1 LNIFL
6 LFQIQKRIE
15 SNINGFCP
23 CITHSPP
30 TSTNSIPSPD
40 HSQANNILLNGNILM
55 DGNSLSNGNAKQH
68 RRVEKQSKDQLEH
81 LANVFKVY
89 GKFLTLFP
97 VKMVVLVLT
106 SVLLGFSV
114 WGNIL
119 LRQEFDPMWFLPK
132 DSYLSL
138 YVEQNDK

>member
-1 LNIFL
+1 MDNNTL
-6 LFQIQKRIE
+6 L
-15 SNINGFCP
+15 
-23 CITHSPP
+23 
-30 TSTNSIPSPD
+30 
-40 HSQANNILLNGNILM
+40 
-55 DGNSLSNGNAKQH
+55 NGNAKQH
-68 RRVEKQSKDQLEH
+68 RRLEKQSKDQLEH

>member
-1 LNIFL
+1 LNIFI

-30 TSTNSIPSPD
+30 TSTNSLPSSD
-40 HSQANNILLNGNILM
+40 SQANNILLNGNILM
-55 DGNSLSNGNAKQH
+55 DNNTLLNGNAKQH
-68 RRVEKQSKDQLEH
+68 RPVEKQSKDQLEH